1 MIRRQSD
8 QPSLMPAREQQVTQR
23 KQKYLQWMKWN
34 DLDNIRVLPHGN
46 KLNQWFGEN
55 NLCQG
60 KSLHKKYLPPAV
72 LLCMD
77 GLAAHGE
84 HRRRLTGQCS
94 ELGRARLGLLCFFWL
109 AAWLGWLAWSG
120 WAWLGLAGVGWLD
133 GWLAIA
139 ALHSSE
145 NWTPLQ
151 QLQDNCWMIVASLM
165 GDSQQ
170 YPNNALE

>member
-1 MIRRQSD
+1 
-8 QPSLMPAREQQVTQR
+8 
-23 KQKYLQWMKWN
+23 
-34 DLDNIRVLPHGN
+34 
-46 KLNQWFGEN
+46 
-55 NLCQG
+55 
-60 KSLHKKYLPPAV
+60 
-72 LLCMD
+72 MD

-145 NWTPLQ
+145 N
-151 QLQDNCWMIVASLM
+151 
-165 GDSQQ
+165 
-170 YPNNALE
+170 